1 MVSKKQ
7 DVPDIEQAWTTY
19 PADNVTLA
27 DSRRS
32 DVGRLVGLS
41 DHKIVGLSTTDS
53 RSKHIDLKIF
63 LQNVSDDKTIGPVF
77 ITRKN

>member
-1 MVSKKQ
+1 M
-7 DVPDIEQAWTTY
+7 
-19 PADNVTLA
+19 
-27 DSRRS
+27 DSIHEGRIW
-32 DVGRLVGLS
+32 DVGWLVGFS

-77 ITRKN
+77 ITGKN

>member
-7 DVPDIEQAWTTY
+7 DVPDIEQAWTIRWIVY
-19 PADNVTLA
+19 MK
-27 DSRRS
+27 
-32 DVGRLVGLS
+32 VGYGMPDG
-41 DHKIVGLSTTDS
+41 DHKIVGLSTSDS

-77 ITRKN
+77 ITGKN